1 LATIIAW
8 ETSSQIHNLIVQSF
22 QHLFHSDIYQQTQPS
37 RTMVNGAV
45 TAGFATTAITMMLP
59 ACVDVTGVSAAT
71 CLVATTGAV
80 IGGAYHGIKH
90 GIKHI
95 RHRVL
100 EDKLAD
106 ALDGK
111 SGNGQA

>member
-1 LATIIAW
+1 
-8 ETSSQIHNLIVQSF
+8 
-22 QHLFHSDIYQQTQPS
+22 
-37 RTMVNGAV
+37 MVNGTV
-45 TAGFATTAITMMLP
+45 TAGFATTAITMILP
-59 ACVDVTGVSAAT
+59 ALVDVTGVSAAT

-80 IGGAYHGIKH
+80 IGGTYHGIQH

-100 EDKLAD
+100 KDKRAD

-111 SGNGQA
+111 SRNGQA